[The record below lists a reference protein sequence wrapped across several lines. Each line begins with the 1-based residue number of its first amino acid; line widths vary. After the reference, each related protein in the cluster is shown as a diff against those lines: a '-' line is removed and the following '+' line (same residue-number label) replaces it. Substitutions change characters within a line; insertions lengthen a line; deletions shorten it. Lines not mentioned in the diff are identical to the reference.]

1 MNAPVQTRFILEWVG
16 TVVLHNWLVLLWV
29 VLGTASAVRA
39 YHRPS
44 RVALSFLYGFAGL
57 AFLFEYRK
65 HLMTY
70 LAEPVDFLLI
80 GGLQPWNQAGHVVV
94 EQVVPGSLLVASL
107 VLLVAGGLGWWHGR
121 GEQRSKGAMVPEPAT
136 EAKPVPRRWW
146 VAGLGVGAVVL
157 SGHLLKSRSLGAEA
171 SKTVT
176 VVSGLPRSG
185 TSMMMQML
193 EAGGMAVLTDAIR
206 EADSDNPEG
215 YYEFERVKMLPKGDH
230 AWLAQAQGKAVK
242 VIVALL
248 EHLPPG
254 YTYKVIFMRRRMEEV
269 LASQRKML
277 VHRGE
282 DPDKVSDEEM
292 GRLFEGLLQRVE
304 TWLAGQPHVAV
315 LNVDYNQLLSNPQPY
330 IRQVN
335 QFLGG
340 WLDEVR
346 MAGVVDPA
354 LYRNRPRQ

>member
-1 MNAPVQTRFILEWVG
+1 MR
-16 TVVLHNWLVLLWV
+16 
-29 VLGTASAVRA
+29 
-39 YHRPS
+39 
-44 RVALSFLYGFAGL
+44 
-57 AFLFEYRK
+57 LF
-65 HLMTY
+65 
-70 LAEPVDFLLI
+70 
-80 GGLQPWNQAGHVVV
+80 
-94 EQVVPGSLLVASL
+94 
-107 VLLVAGGLGWWHGR
+107 GR
-121 GEQRSKGAMVPEPAT
+121 
-136 EAKPVPRRWW
+136 
-146 VAGLGVGAVVL
+146 
-157 SGHLLKSRSLGAEA
+157 LLKSRSLGAEA

-330 IRQVN
+330 IKQVN

-346 MAGVVDPA
+346 MAGVVDPG